1 MQQSASS
8 SVDALQGGKEK
19 LCLLMSLSF
28 PFLLADEFNIILF
41 SFNILYTFT
50 LIVDCGLWIK
60 ELQIIIKTEIRVHDS
75 VSELVQQV
83 ANEPSVGLYFVQ
95 QHVHKAVPGL
105 LSIKVSLL
113 PPSLHLN
120 ILSI

>member
-1 MQQSASS
+1 MADRSS
-8 SVDALQGGKEK
+8 RFAG
-19 LCLLMSLSF
+19 C
-28 PFLLADEFNIILF
+28 
-41 SFNILYTFT
+41 FT
-50 LIVDCGLWIK
+50 
-60 ELQIIIKTEIRVHDS
+60 VHDS

-105 LSIKVSLL
+105 LSVKVSIL